1 MTIASWVTLIVVTG
15 VVWGGFLFLLTLA
28 LRKESGK
35 VVQ

>member
-15 VVWGGFLFLLTLA
+15 VVWGGFLFLLALA

-35 VVQ
+35 DVQ